1 MGDTCAADEFTL
13 SHILGKHT
21 VGSKKE
27 CNVRWKRNNDLV
39 RWVENHHPIGKGRLN
54 PAGVPI
60 SWPCKNDHWAESKYV
75 RPPWNLVAG
84 NLSEVNSPNHGGYL
98 DAGWRQ
104 SNSTTMIENCH
115 GSGKVSCC
123 SLQAST
129 ALSTVSYSPGILC
142 HPGPQW
148 EGASPHI
155 VRLRAISLSFTI
167 YQGRSHNMVR

>member
-84 NLSEVNSPNHGGYL
+84 NLSEVNSHNHGGYL

-148 EGASPHI
+148 EGASPHV